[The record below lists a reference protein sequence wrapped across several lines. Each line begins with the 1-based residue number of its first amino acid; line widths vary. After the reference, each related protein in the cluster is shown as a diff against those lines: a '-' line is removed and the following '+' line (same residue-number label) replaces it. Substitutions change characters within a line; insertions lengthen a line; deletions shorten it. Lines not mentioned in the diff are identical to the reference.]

1 MQSSVII
8 TVIYSNYFSILRL
21 RFIVSSPR
29 HELSVQ
35 LYAYTLFSLCD
46 VLVYDTVASRISD
59 LHIVLYDKLKTSY
72 TCTIYSTLYC
82 FFVQD

>member
-8 TVIYSNYFSILRL
+8 TVIYGNYFSILRL

-29 HELSVQ
+29 HELSMQ

-59 LHIVLYDKLKTSY
+59 LHIVLYEKLKTSY
-72 TCTIYSTLYC
+72 WCTILQHI
-82 FFVQD
+82 VLL